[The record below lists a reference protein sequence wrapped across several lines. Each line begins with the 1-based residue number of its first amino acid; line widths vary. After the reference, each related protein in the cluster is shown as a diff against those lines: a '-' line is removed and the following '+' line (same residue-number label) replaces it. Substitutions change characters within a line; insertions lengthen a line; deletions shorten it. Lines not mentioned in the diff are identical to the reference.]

1 MVQKFRKSHIPSMVK
16 IILLSSLNKDNVAVQ
31 RNLKTKRHR
40 LAVRKMIEPKNFV
53 SLANYNSKE
62 FKIKPLKDTMK
73 DYPSSW
79 KNIDN
84 LSYQTSKYNTIAINL
99 KSDEAVEILNR
110 MKQSISNV
118 TIHQIEKVQNIVSHQ
133 KYMTEKQILM
143 NKFLNDGC
151 KHSQDGKI
159 EGKDNVF
166 EKLLFHGTRKTDP
179 VEILKSDEG
188 FDMRFS
194 NAGLWGTGVYF
205 ADRAKYSDD
214 YAYCDPS
221 DENGEVKQ
229 MFIARVLIGKSC
241 CLERDKSLKMPPV
254 DKVTEERFDSIR
266 GKIGETG
273 IYIVYDNGKSYPEY
287 LVKYS
292 TKPKPKSIP
301 QNFHN
306 TSSYKMN
313 YPAPSSNFYTFPTPM
328 MDTHN
333 LQNLKEG
340 LSNSGSNYLGHSALR
355 RFAQNQSKNKV
366 HPTTLPTSSI
376 LNKSSGIKIQVNN
389 KKEKQNLHDISTKHP
404 DLLEWVETTLNK
416 P

>member
-1 MVQKFRKSHIPSMVK
+1 MQCNINTKKFRKVI
-16 IILLSSLNKDNVAVQ
+16 
-31 RNLKTKRHR
+31 
-40 LAVRKMIEPKNFV
+40 RKMIKPKGFV
-53 SLANYNSKE
+53 SVANYNSKE
-62 FKIKPLKDTMK
+62 LKIKPLKDTMK

-79 KNIDN
+79 QNIDN
-84 LSYQTSKYNTIAINL
+84 LSYQTSKYNTVAIDL
-99 KSDEAVEILNR
+99 DSDEAVEIR
-110 MKQSISNV
+110 MKMKQSIADV
-118 TIHQIEKVQNIVSHQ
+118 VIHQIEKVQNIVSYQ
-133 KYMTEKQILM
+133 KYLTEKQILM
-143 NKFLNDGC
+143 NKYLNSNSTDI
-151 KHSQDGKI
+151 QDEKLLGNENI
-159 EGKDNVF
+159 F

-179 VEILKSDEG
+179 VEIFKSDEG

-194 NAGLWGTGVYF
+194 NAGFWGTGVYF

-254 DKVTEERFDSIR
+254 DKVTEERFDSIH

-313 YPAPSSNFYTFPTPM
+313 YPASSSNFYTFPTPK

-333 LQNLKEG
+333 LQDLKGG

-404 DLLEWVETTLNK
+404 DLLEWVKTTLNK